1 MLLLLDLYEK
11 LAIAS
16 QRKSQLNKL
25 LVSAVILVELYSLP
39 SNYGQKLG
47 DNIAVDDESYI

>member
-25 LVSAVILVELYSLP
+25 LVSVILAELYSLL
-39 SNYGQKLG
+39 SNYGQGLG
-47 DNIAVDDESYI
+47 DDFVIDDESYS